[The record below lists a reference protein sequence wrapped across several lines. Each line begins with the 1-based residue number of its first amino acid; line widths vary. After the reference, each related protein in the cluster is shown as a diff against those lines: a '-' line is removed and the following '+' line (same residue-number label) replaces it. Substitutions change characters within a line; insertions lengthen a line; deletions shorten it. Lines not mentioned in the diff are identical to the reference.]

1 MQRSLLDIGALDD
14 RMQQQVAKCGNVK
27 DFHVAL
33 WRQDPDATGC
43 NWNARIKRIYGN
55 PRETGWWDVV
65 PQMRESFNLN
75 ETLESKKALSFAAR

>member
-1 MQRSLLDIGALDD
+1 MQRSLLDISALDD
-14 RMQQQVAKCGNVK
+14 RMQQQVAKCGSVK

-43 NWNARIKRIYGN
+43 NWNARIKRIRGN

-65 PQMRESFNLN
+65 PQMRASFNLN
-75 ETLESKKALSFAAR
+75 ETLESANDLSFAAS